1 MSEGQTSPIYRSPLT
16 KFISL
21 LCGWLFYIKCYA
33 GGCFTLHVAIS
44 ALKDVLSF
52 NPTISVSPSP
62 FTSYYIT
69 VLPMSTQVPPTAIIT
84 NGGDKP
90 NDEPDITS
98 AFTVIS
104 GSGAKTSWLNLY
116 RPQRSCGKVMFSE
129 ASVILFTGG
138 CLPSACWDTSPLGS
152 TPRYA
157 SYYNVFLFN

>member
-1 MSEGQTSPIYRSPLT
+1 M
-16 KFISL
+16 
-21 LCGWLFYIKCYA
+21 
-33 GGCFTLHVAIS
+33 AIS

-62 FTSYYIT
+62 LTSYYIT

-116 RPQRSCGKVMFSE
+116 RPQRSCSKVMFSE

-138 CLPSACWDTSPLGS
+138 CLPSACWDTSP
-152 TPRYA
+152 PRKHPP
-157 SYYNVFLFN
+157 VCILLECFLV